1 MNLFMKKIMII
12 AVLAVGLPAH
22 AAIQSWQFSG
32 AVESGF
38 YTGTRYQGD
47 FSLDTTALTATGT
60 ALLALDN
67 LNFTFSGTTFS
78 LATPALSDAKAVFED
93 GTFTGLEWS
102 VDASNPAIG
111 FSLIAGF
118 TSPSEAFFAYDT
130 PLGLS
135 GTGSLNYAVTAVPE
149 PSPAS
154 LMLLSL
160 GLIGML
166 SLRRR

>member
-1 MNLFMKKIMII
+1 MQHLIKKLVLT
-12 AVLAVGLPAH
+12 ALLAVVLPAQ

-32 AVESGF
+32 AVESGY
-38 YTGTRYQGD
+38 YTGTSYQGD
-47 FSLDTTALTATGT
+47 FSLDDAGLTASGT
-60 ALLALDN
+60 ELLSLTS
-67 LNFTFSGTTFS
+67 LNFSFSGTSFNLT
-78 LATPALSDAKAVFED
+78 TPALSAAKAVFEA
-93 GTFTGLEWS
+93 GTFTGLEWA
-102 VDASNPAIG
+102 VDSSTPAIG

-118 TSPSEAFFAYDT
+118 SNPSEAFFAYDT

-135 GTGSLNYAVTAVPE
+135 GTGSLNYAVAAVPE
-149 PSPAS
+149 PSQTS